1 MRRNTCS
8 GILVTLFALGSCVPV
23 VIMNPYPSREGE
35 HKEEKHESKEE
46 RHEAYG
52 ILKGHLPPPGHYR
65 I

>member
-1 MRRNTCS
+1 
-8 GILVTLFALGSCVPV
+8 
-23 VIMNPYPSREGE
+23 MNPYPSREGE